1 MPQATNKDSLS
12 TAGVSCS
19 GLKFRKH
26 VDYTHF
32 AITIKDFADNGSE
45 MEELVINV

>member
-1 MPQATNKDSLS
+1 MPQATKTHSLS

-19 GLKFRKH
+19 GLPYRKH